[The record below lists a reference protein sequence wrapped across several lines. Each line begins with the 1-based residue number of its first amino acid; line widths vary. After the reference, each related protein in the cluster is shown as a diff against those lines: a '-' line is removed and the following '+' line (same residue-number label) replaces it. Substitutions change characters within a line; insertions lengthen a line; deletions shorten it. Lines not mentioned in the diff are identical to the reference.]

1 MLELVPCGSAA
12 MGSGAEPAGWLLPAR
27 GCAWNPKAVARER
40 RISVPGTRGSRDRG
54 WLSLLWR
61 RASRRHELPGRSG
74 CRLWQMQGEAPHS
87 SLPSSSVT
95 RVPGARQNQM
105 WEHFPSDLFRR
116 HWQESFNLFN
126 LFPPALLLTLVQCR
140 SRSSCDTPRPFPPP
154 NSRAGR
160 PGAFSEPPGLRF
172 FGNRC
177 SR

>member
-1 MLELVPCGSAA
+1 MAQPRWGAGQNRRAGSSQRRDVRGIPRLLPGKGASPSLEHEAAGTGAGCPC
-12 MGSGAEPAGWLLPAR
+12 SGAG
-27 GCAWNPKAVARER
+27 
-40 RISVPGTRGSRDRG
+40 
-54 WLSLLWR
+54 
-61 RASRRHELPGRSG
+61 ASRRHELPGHSG

-140 SRSSCDTPRPFPPP
+140 SRSSCDTPCSFPPP

-160 PGAFSEPPGLRF
+160 PGAFSEPPGLRLV
-172 FGNRC
+172 GNRC